1 MAVLAPLFLAG
12 LVALAVP
19 VFLHLSQRAKQE
31 PVRFPSLAFVR
42 RVPFKTTERRRLR
55 DRLLLLLRALAV
67 ALLVIAFARP
77 FLERSAFGVADAVQA
92 REIVVL
98 LDRSASMG
106 YGDRWDR
113 ARAAVR
119 DVIGSLGPRTR

>member
-1 MAVLAPLFLAG
+1 MQQLLLDTILALVVGMGLIALFFF
-12 LVALAVP
+12 ALT
-19 VFLHLSQRAKQE
+19 RG
-31 PVRFPSLAFVR
+31 
-42 RVPFKTTERRRLR
+42 T
-55 DRLLLLLRALAV
+55 LLLRALAV

-113 ARAAVR
+113 ARVPRGSRNRPRSAA
-119 DVIGSLGPRTR
+119 SPPRCASSA